1 MAMKQ
6 KNLPAVVEVEG
17 VHGYID
23 GKGVAWLNVED
34 VARGLG
40 FVEVKK
46 NRVAKSVDTSVDNH
60 PTYIM
65 WNRVNGYLAEYDYP
79 PVKAGDF
86 IPENIFYLLAMK
98 ANNAVAKAFQLKIA
112 NEILPSIRKTGFYG
126 VQKVPSEMETLE
138 KIFGR
143 ETSNFLKARE
153 LKEMAA
159 VTKNQL
165 LREGLIRIAAS
176 MITDE
181 NFIICWRDDL

>member
-1 MAMKQ
+1 MAMKR
-6 KNLPAVVEVEG
+6 KNLPAVVEIEG

-23 GKGVAWLNVED
+23 NKGVAWLNVED
-34 VARGLG
+34 VAHGLG
-40 FVEVKK
+40 FTQTQEKV
-46 NRVAKSVDTSVDNH
+46 SPTSGGK
-60 PTYIM
+60 TYTSIR
-65 WNRVNGYLAEYDYP
+65 WERINSYLAEFDYP
-79 PVKAGDF
+79 PVKSGDF

-98 ANNAVAKAFQLKIA
+98 ASNEPAKSFQLKIA
-112 NEILPSIRKTGFYG
+112 NEILPAIRKTGYYG
-126 VQKVPSEMETLE
+126 VQKVPSEIETLE

-181 NFIICWRDDL
+181 NFVICWRDDL

>member
-1 MAMKQ
+1 MGTHQ
-6 KNLPAVVEVEG
+6 RLS
-17 VHGYID
+17 
-23 GKGVAWLNVED
+23 
-34 VARGLG
+34 R
-40 FVEVKK
+40 
-46 NRVAKSVDTSVDNH
+46 RVQLS
-60 PTYIM
+60 
-65 WNRVNGYLAEYDYP
+65 
-79 PVKAGDF
+79 AGH
-86 IPENIFYLLAMK
+86 LLAMK
-98 ANNAVAKAFQLKIA
+98 ASNEPTKTFQLKIA
-112 NEILPSIRKTGFYG
+112 NEILPAIRKTGYYG

-181 NFIICWRDDL
+181 NFIICRRDDL